1 MKYMT
6 IERVDR
12 LFSRLGICTRK
23 EVQNLICKHQI
34 MLGDTPVSSV
44 NTKVHPLEIIFHGQP
59 LDHPGG
65 IAVLFYKP
73 HNVICTRLGDNTIF
87 QFFPESFNI
96 RRPLVNS
103 AGRLDKD
110 TTGALI
116 VTDDGEL
123 THKIIS
129 PKYRVPKIYEI
140 ELEEPLTGKE
150 PDIFKRGTLKLPDED
165 KPCKPADF
173 EIISENTGRLTLFE
187 GRFHQVKKMFDLM
200 NNNVLYLHRSM
211 IGSLELGNLEPG
223 QWRDLNDEDYRLLG
237 I

>member
-1 MKYMT
+1 M
-6 IERVDR
+6 
-12 LFSRLGICTRK
+12 
-23 EVQNLICKHQI
+23 
-34 MLGDTPVSSV
+34 
-44 NTKVHPLEIIFHGQP
+44 
-59 LDHPGG
+59 
-65 IAVLFYKP
+65 
-73 HNVICTRLGDNTIF
+73 
-87 QFFPESFNI
+87 
-96 RRPLVNS
+96 VNS